1 LKTSSGKL
9 CKLLFLG
16 SAVSN
21 PSAFGFGQF
30 VPGFDFL
37 QNLSKTAAQAQPAA
51 AAGMPGMGSWVAPTL
66 SIEDIDKRIQ
76 ELKSVQFWLE
86 QNTTAL
92 KATIQAMEVQ
102 KMTLTT
108 LQSMNVNMAD
118 LAKAFTAKPPSAP
131 SDSSASTSSAAPE
144 ATPAAPK
151 PSLFTPKP
159 AAPEPAQP
167 QPTSAADTVQ
177 EPTPQAP
184 AKATADTAAAKP
196 AVDPM
201 QWWGAL
207 TQQFQG
213 IAAAALKDVADD
225 AMKAGVSAK
234 ASRAQ
239 AVAPAK
245 PDKTPAKKVVNGVAK
260 KSQAAKASAKAP
272 AKSARQAPAKVS
284 VKAAVKAAVK
294 TAPKAKSAPRQASLK

>member
-1 LKTSSGKL
+1 MSDT
-9 CKLLFLG
+9 
-16 SAVSN
+16 
-21 PSAFGFGQF
+21 SAFGFGQF

-37 QNLSKTAAQAQPAA
+37 QNLSKNAAQAQPAA
-51 AAGMPGMGSWVAPTL
+51 AAGMPGMASWVAPTL

-76 ELKSVQFWLE
+76 ELKSVLFWLE

-131 SDSSASTSSAAPE
+131 SDASASSSSSSSAAPE
-144 ATPAAPK
+144 STPAAPK

-159 AAPEPAQP
+159 AAAPVAPEPAQP
-167 QPTSAADTVQ
+167 QTPSAAAAQD
-177 EPTPQAP
+177 TPQASSD
-184 AKATADTAAAKP
+184 ATADTAAPKP

-213 IAAAALKDVADD
+213 IAAAALKDVAAD

-234 ASRAQ
+234 ASSAQ
-239 AVAPAK
+239 TAAPAK
-245 PDKTPAKKVVNGVAK
+245 AGKAPAKEMAKGVAK
-260 KSQAAKASAKAP
+260 KPQVAKASAKAP
-272 AKSARQAPAKVS
+272 AKSARQAPT
-284 VKAAVKAAVK
+284 KAPVK
-294 TAPKAKSAPRQASLK
+294 TAAKAKSAPRKASSK

>member
-1 LKTSSGKL
+1 MSD
-9 CKLLFLG
+9 
-16 SAVSN
+16 

-51 AAGMPGMGSWVAPTL
+51 AAGMPGMASWVAPTL

-76 ELKSVQFWLE
+76 ELKSVLFWLE

-118 LAKAFTAKPPSAP
+118 LAKAFTAKPPSSEP
-131 SDSSASTSSAAPE
+131 ASTSSVAPD
-144 ATPAAPK
+144 ARPVAPK

-159 AAPEPAQP
+159 AAAPVFHEPAQP
-167 QPTSAADTVQ
+167 QSSSAADTAQ
-177 EPTPQAP
+177 EPAPQAP
-184 AKATADTAAAKP
+184 SGATDDTAAPKP

-213 IAAAALKDVADD
+213 IAAAALKDVAAD

-234 ASRAQ
+234 AARAQ
-239 AVAPAK
+239 TAAPAK
-245 PDKTPAKKVVNGVAK
+245 AGKAPAKGAAKGVTK
-260 KSQAAKASAKAP
+260 KPQAAKASVKAP
-272 AKSARQAPAKVS
+272 AKSARQAPT
-284 VKAAVKAAVK
+284 KAPVK
-294 TAPKAKSAPRQASLK
+294 TAAKAKSAPRKASSK